1 MSAMSVPSR
10 NRAISM
16 SSGMSSMG
24 AAAAAQDFQTAM
36 RPPKNLKFFDPC
48 AATASMFLYAQG
60 SSIVCSHHDTLTIER
75 RFSRHA
81 DEVQLLAVDNQSEVG
96 AGRFVVSYDSGQTAI
111 VWDLMTGDEVARF
124 ASYEHLTCAAWMRNG
139 NVAFGNTQGSVILFE
154 PQTSEHISSR
164 TLDQIAVTALAPSAD
179 CRTFAIGYQNGSLL
193 VATLQPRFTILHN
206 LTTSRGPS
214 PIVTLAWHASSSR
227 QKSDML
233 AVQTYDGDLRVWSVA
248 KLFNTEDPAKIVRV
262 LRRTENF
269 ANGPN
274 WMGWSKNGRIIQ
286 YSDSQTL
293 SWDVRTKHVTYDNIP
308 TLEHVRGLAVYGPG
322 ASLFT
327 LGPNNTAQ
335 QFDLNSPAIMV
346 ANVQHPAALLPP
358 SPPVSEETGDRSVRS
373 ATTINTSESESSSIP
388 LDMNI
393 SESDDDH
400 LSPFARLTRQQVQDS
415 GGEMSYESAS
425 PVSSRSNLSSITKSS
440 GGSRTPGRYPGSMRS
455 RGMTENTYIS
465 AGSSLRSSTVG
476 KREMD
481 SYSMGYSMGTTSTA
495 SSVRSRHRPSRLR
508 HEVPRS
514 PDDNKVHDLFKYTR
528 TRLSDIPYKH
538 PMAPNNS
545 RLTNDDLRR
554 QMLST
559 IFGWNKE
566 VDDLIRDE
574 MSRHPAGSPSR
585 ILLAKWL
592 GDLDGDVMAAS
603 SENMTSQDWMLLA
616 LSGISHQASQHKIGR
631 AYVQRLLESGDV
643 HAAVTIMLGMGDHTD
658 AIEIYISH
666 RRYMEALILTCVA
679 FPSVWER
686 QAAIIRKWGEWAV
699 QHNQQQ
705 LAIRCFACTD
715 QESSEPWTSPSAVQL
730 NFQSLNP
737 SIPEIL
743 SPPLSPPGVQR
754 GPQRSIAKTSALK
767 LITSFGDQ
775 TQKARFF
782 SQGDGGKTPIAAG
795 VTPIA
800 ESAVSPGPSLEAT
813 TAFLMPSNN
822 SRFNTP
828 TSARGGGPSF
838 GRGRLPSIGE
848 IPSDLNRDL
857 LKPTKTTSPPLTRES
872 KPGHI
877 RVASNGQDN
886 MAAGIALQ
894 RAATASPMMMRD
906 NYQRLVRAAD
916 SEIPPP
922 PDKDVMMK
930 LEASRSNHRNG
941 SRDRIPVGVNMQ
953 LETWEPSLA
962 RDVASPEQSVTS
974 STRFHWPSRRRG
986 TGSVASSVTS
996 ASSAGRSLR
1005 HQAARNRDDYIHSL
1019 DTAQHYSKKSRSR
1032 PGSRERSRG
1041 RHGSRERSA
1050 KSREVSEERGRAS
1063 GRAWPKAKR
1072 SPTSPIPMS
1081 PEDLINLSTPSRSE
1095 MPDPLTIRKVSAP
1108 KPKSRTSS
1116 RGSRRRSP
1124 EGRHIPPALDIRGR
1138 SQGRTGSVQRSP
1150 SSPLPMSAQTLHY
1163 QGSEDE
1169 EDYKA
1174 AMEAQELFRAKHSRS
1189 ASRGLNSPVVT
1200 MKEQPELRARANTE
1214 TVNIEAVATILP
1226 TVAHGRAASTE
1237 HAGDLRQMKD
1247 ERQRKKEQAARELEE
1262 RRKSLAKRPQ
1272 APAIPHPNQFS
1283 PSLYP
1288 IGVEAPEPRSLIDD
1302 LPPRSAS
1309 ATEPPKSMYAR
1320 NGPAIGLPATPKAM
1334 RLIIETDQLGDGGN
1348 SPLPAVPPIP
1358 ATFAQRHSPQV
1369 SPQSPPKEDKQ
1380 DLLTLLPSTVYQPP
1394 TRPAIPRSMSA
1405 PIPDEPGPARF
1416 GRKGSIGGASRGIDE
1431 VVSGERRRSHEEKV
1445 PPPPP
1450 PAPALL
1456 KELQHLATPPPPPP
1470 APLPHMPRQHEMG
1483 AMGSGM
1489 IEIVMDDEET
1499 SGNDG
1504 YAPGGSPPAK
1514 TSKSKGHSRGRSI
1527 GDNSISTRFSKATE
1541 RLRSASRS
1549 RKDTPRAPLP
1559 PFEAPY
1565 ESVRKDSSS
1574 RVVSPPYEAPYESIP
1589 MSRKLQSPP
1598 PMMYDQDTL
1607 RSPIEPSNK
1616 HMSTGLHQSEMF

>member
-1 MSAMSVPSR
+1 MSAMSAPTR

-16 SSGMSSMG
+16 SSGMSSRGM
-24 AAAAAQDFQTAM
+24 AAAAEDFTTTM
-36 RPPKNLKFFDPC
+36 PPAKNLRFFDPC

-81 DEVQLLAVDNQSEVG
+81 DEVQLLAVDNQSEIG
-96 AGRFVVSYDSGQTAI
+96 GGRFVVSYDSGQTAI

-154 PQTSEHISSR
+154 PTTSEHISSR

-206 LTTSRGPS
+206 LTTARGPS

-233 AVQTYDGDLRVWSVA
+233 AVQTHDGDLRVWSVA
-248 KLFNTEDPAKIVRV
+248 KLYNAEDPAKIVRV
-262 LRRTENF
+262 LRKTENF
-269 ANGPN
+269 VNGPN

-293 SWDVRTKHVTYDNIP
+293 SWDVRTKHVTYDSIP

-327 LGPNNTAQ
+327 LGPSNTAQ
-335 QFDLNSPAIMV
+335 QFDLNSPSIMV
-346 ANVQHPAALLPP
+346 ANVQHPANLLPP
-358 SPPVSEETGDRSVRS
+358 SPPVSEETADRSVRS
-373 ATTINTSESESSSIP
+373 ATTINTSESETSSIP
-388 LDMNI
+388 LDMGI

-400 LSPFARLTRQQVQDS
+400 LSPFARLARHNVPDL
-415 GGEMSYESAS
+415 GPEMAYESNS

-440 GGSRTPGRYPGSMRS
+440 GGSRTPGRYPASLRS
-455 RGMTENTYIS
+455 KGMTENTYIS

-476 KREMD
+476 KKDVD
-481 SYSMGYSMGTTSTA
+481 SYSMGYSMGTTSSA
-495 SSVRSRHRPSRLR
+495 STRSRHRPSRLR

-566 VDDLIRDE
+566 IEDLIRDE
-574 MSRHPAGSPSR
+574 LSRHPVGSPSR

-592 GDLDGDVMAAS
+592 GDIDADVMAAS

-616 LSGISHQASQHKIGR
+616 LSGIGGQASQHKLGR
-631 AYVQRLLESGDV
+631 AYVQRLLETGDV

-666 RRYMEALILTCVA
+666 RRYMEALILTCVV
-679 FPSVWER
+679 FPGVWER

-699 QHNQQQ
+699 QHGQQQ

-715 QESSEPWTSPSAVQL
+715 QESTEPWTSPSAAQL
-730 NFQSLNP
+730 TFQSITP

-743 SPPLSPPGVQR
+743 SPPLSPPGIQR

-775 TQKARFF
+775 AQKSKFF
-782 SQGDGGKTPIAAG
+782 SGDGGKTPIAAG
-795 VTPIA
+795 PTPIA
-800 ESAVSPGPSLEAT
+800 ETAISPGPLSQEVT
-813 TAFLMPSNN
+813 TAFLRPSNS

-828 TSARGGGPSF
+828 TSARGTGPSF

-848 IPSDLNRDL
+848 MPSDLNRDQ
-857 LKPTKTTSPPLTRES
+857 LKSGKISAPPTKKEERLGHTR
-872 KPGHI
+872 
-877 RVASNGQDN
+877 ASSGQDN
-886 MAAGIALQ
+886 LLAGIALQ

-906 NYQRLVRAAD
+906 GYQRLVRGPD
-916 SEIPPP
+916 GELPPS
-922 PDKDVMMK
+922 PDKNVMMK
-930 LEASRSNHRNG
+930 MQQVRSNIRNG
-941 SRDRIPVGVNMQ
+941 SRDRIPLGVNMQ
-953 LETWEPSLA
+953 LESWEPTEN
-962 RDVASPEQSVTS
+962 REVTSPEQSVTS

-986 TGSVASSVTS
+986 PGSVASSVTS

-1005 HQAARNRDDYIHSL
+1005 QQAIRHRDDYIHSL
-1019 DTAQHYSKKSRSR
+1019 DAAHQRSKKPSSRQ
-1032 PGSRERSRG
+1032 GSRERSRG
-1041 RHGSRERSA
+1041 RHGSRERSTKPRDA
-1050 KSREVSEERGRAS
+1050 SEERGRAS
-1063 GRAWPKAKR
+1063 SRGYSKAKR

-1081 PEDLINLSTPSRSE
+1081 PEDLINLSTPKRTE
-1095 MPDPLTIRKVSAP
+1095 MPDPLTIRKVSGS
-1108 KPKSRTSS
+1108 KPRASSRTSS
-1116 RGSRRRSP
+1116 RGGRRRSP
-1124 EGRHIPPALDIRGR
+1124 EGRQIPPALDLRGR
-1138 SQGRTGSVQRSP
+1138 SKSRSGSAQRSP
-1150 SSPLPMSAQTLHY
+1150 SSPLPMSAQTIHY

-1169 EDYKA
+1169 EDFKA
-1174 AMEAQELFRAKHSRS
+1174 ALVAQELFRAKHSRS
-1189 ASRGLNSPVVT
+1189 ATRGLNSPQVNT
-1200 MKEQPELRARANTE
+1200 REQSESRARANS
-1214 TVNIEAVATILP
+1214 EAADLVGP
-1226 TVAHGRAASTE
+1226 FMVHGRAASTE
-1237 HAGDLRQMKD
+1237 HAGDLRKMKD

-1262 RRKSLAKRPQ
+1262 RRKSLAQRPQ
-1272 APAIPHPNQFS
+1272 APPILHPDQYS
-1283 PSLYP
+1283 PALP
-1288 IGVEAPEPRSLIDD
+1288 RLGIEAADPRPLSDD
-1302 LPPRSAS
+1302 MPPRS

-1320 NGPAIGLPATPKAM
+1320 NGPIIGLPATPKAM
-1334 RLIIETDQLGDGGN
+1334 RLIIENDHRSDQDN
-1348 SPLPAVPPIP
+1348 SLLPEVPPIP
-1358 ATFAQRHSPQV
+1358 ATFAQRHSPKA
-1369 SPQSPPKEDKQ
+1369 SPESTPQEEMQ

-1394 TRPAIPRSMSA
+1394 SRPLIPRSMSA

-1416 GRKGSIGGASRGIDE
+1416 GRKASIGGGTRRIDE
-1431 VVSGERRRSHEEKV
+1431 VVSGERRRSHEEQV
-1445 PPPPP
+1445 PPPPPPP
-1450 PAPALL
+1450 PAPTML

-1470 APLPHMPRQHEMG
+1470 APLPYMPRHHEMG
-1483 AMGSGM
+1483 AVGSGM
-1489 IEIVMDDEET
+1489 IEIVMDDDET

-1504 YAPGGSPPAK
+1504 PAPVSPPTK
-1514 TSKSKGHSRGRSI
+1514 TNTMGHSRGRSN
-1527 GDNSISTRFSKATE
+1527 GDNSISTRISKATE

-1549 RKDTPRAPLP
+1549 RKDGGWT
-1559 PFEAPY
+1559 
-1565 ESVRKDSSS
+1565 KSSF
-1574 RVVSPPYEAPYESIP
+1574 EAPYESIP
-1589 MSRKLQSPP
+1589 MPSHRLQSPP
-1598 PMMYDQDTL
+1598 PMMYDQETV
-1607 RSPIEPSNK
+1607 RSPVEARNK
-1616 HMSTGLHQSEMF
+1616 HMSTGLHRNEMI